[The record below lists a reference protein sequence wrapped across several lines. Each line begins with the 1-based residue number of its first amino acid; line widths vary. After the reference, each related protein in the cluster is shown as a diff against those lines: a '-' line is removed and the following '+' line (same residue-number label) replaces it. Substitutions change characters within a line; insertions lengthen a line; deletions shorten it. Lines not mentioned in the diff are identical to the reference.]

1 MMRMFNEIYG
11 VYYDMMRR
19 ILEKASS
26 ESVSAQDI
34 GRVVSEHGFSESS
47 LYFTPDVMEQD
58 GTGYSLLKKTQSG
71 YMSVLRSKPKQCL
84 TLDQKRLI
92 KTLLQD
98 KRIHLFLDD
107 TDIMGLDAALEDIE
121 PLYNMDDIVLTETAA
136 DSDDYEDKSYREHFK
151 TVLQAVKQ
159 KQMLK
164 VVYNSSRG
172 ERRTVKIAPY
182 KLEYGVRDDKFRLC
196 GVSVFKDTPTKYI
209 KLNVAR
215 MLQII
220 PLEMH
225 SDVDFEY
232 FIEHKMLKQPI
243 TVEIS
248 DFRNGFER
256 IFIGLSNY
264 KRTSSLDEE
273 TGKCTMQIECMDD
286 DAQELLIILLS
297 YGPAIRVIS
306 PPEFKEKYIERVKK
320 QMDMLKA
327 GE

>member
-1 MMRMFNEIYG
+1 MFNEIYG
-11 VYYDMMRR
+11 AYYDMMRR

-26 ESVSAQDI
+26 EPVSAQDI
-34 GRVVSEHGFSESS
+34 RRIVSGYGFSESS
-47 LYFTPDVMEQD
+47 LYFTPDVLAQD
-58 GTGYSLLKKTQSG
+58 GTGFSLLKKTPSC
-71 YMSVLRSKPKQCL
+71 YMSILRNKPIQCL
-84 TLDQKRLI
+84 TLNQKRLI

-107 TDIMGLDAALEDIE
+107 TDILGLNATLEDIE
-121 PLYNMDDIVLTETAA
+121 PLYNMDDIILTETAA
-136 DSDDYEDKSYREHFK
+136 DSDDYEGKTYREHFK
-151 TVLQAVKQ
+151 TVLLAVKQ
-159 KQMLK
+159 KRMLK

-182 KLEYGVRDDKFRLC
+182 KFEYGVRDDKFRLC
-196 GVSVFKDTPTKYI
+196 GVSVFKDKPTKYI

-220 PLEMH
+220 PLEIP
-225 SDVDFEY
+225 SDVDFKY
-232 FIEHKMLKQPI
+232 FIERKMLKQPI

-264 KRTSSLDEE
+264 KRTSSLNDE

-286 DAQELLIILLS
+286 DVQELLIILLS
-297 YGPAIRVIS
+297 YGPAIRVIG

-320 QMDMLKA
+320 QIEMLKA

>member
-1 MMRMFNEIYG
+1 MRMFNEIYG

-19 ILEKASS
+19 ILKKASS
-26 ESVSAQDI
+26 EPVSAQDI
-34 GRVVSEHGFSESS
+34 GQIVSEHGFSESS
-47 LYFTPDVMEQD
+47 LYFMPDVMEQD

-107 TDIMGLDAALEDIE
+107 ADIIGLDAALEDVG
-121 PLYNMDDIVLTETAA
+121 PLYNMDDIILTETAA

-159 KQMLK
+159 KQLLK

-196 GVSVFKDTPTKYI
+196 GVSVFKDKPTKYI

-220 PLEMH
+220 LIEMH

-232 FIEHKMLKQPI
+232 FIEHKMLKHPI

-264 KRTSSLDEE
+264 KRTSSLDEK

-286 DAQELLIILLS
+286 DVQELLIILLS

-306 PPEFKEKYIERVKK
+306 PPEFKEKYIERVRK

-327 GE
+327 RE